1 MVWEDIEFNCSQ
13 RMVSR
18 NIYANATK
26 TLSLMVVIPKFRG
39 GFIGGKLWATEG
51 RTLDSAVER
60 VSLGE
65 ETVVKE
71 DKFHDTSDC
80 YLNFEK
86 RYSLC
91 VIES

>member
-1 MVWEDIEFNCSQ
+1 
-13 RMVSR
+13 
-18 NIYANATK
+18 
-26 TLSLMVVIPKFRG
+26 MVVIPKFRG
-39 GFIGGKLWATEG
+39 RFIGGKLWATKG

-80 YLNFEK
+80 
-86 RYSLC
+86 
-91 VIES
+91 